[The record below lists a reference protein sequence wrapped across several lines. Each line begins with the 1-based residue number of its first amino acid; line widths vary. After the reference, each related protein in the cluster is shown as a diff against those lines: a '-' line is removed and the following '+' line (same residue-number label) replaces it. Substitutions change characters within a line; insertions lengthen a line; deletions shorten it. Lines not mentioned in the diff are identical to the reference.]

1 MGIMVATNTPEPRSA
16 EARCQLHPHAESCTA
31 VPVTVYI
38 MFVTTHSC
46 AELGGMQKLGGL
58 TTRNA
63 VV

>member
-16 EARCQLHPHAESCTA
+16 EARCQPHPHAESRTA